1 MPVEAVVFVPGVDV
15 APVVA
20 VLEMLS
26 VVRLPAFASAFALF
40 ASVFT
45 ALLCALTRCLSAFA
59 VLADEP
65 FAEEPLT
72 VVVLGA
78 APLAAAP
85 LGVGAFVVV
94 GLPALVGLAASVA
107 ATDSAR
113 ARTTRNINRRI
124 DCLQVR

>member
-85 LGVGAFVVV
+85 LVVGPLGVGAFVVV

-113 ARTTRNINRRI
+113 ARTTR
-124 DCLQVR
+124 